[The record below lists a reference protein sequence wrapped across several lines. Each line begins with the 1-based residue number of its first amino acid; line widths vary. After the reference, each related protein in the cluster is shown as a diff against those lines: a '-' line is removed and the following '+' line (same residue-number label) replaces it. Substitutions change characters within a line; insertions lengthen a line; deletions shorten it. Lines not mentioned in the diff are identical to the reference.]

1 MPVAK
6 RQRSAIMPTGRSCHL
21 SKPISEDIGIMSDL
35 LFSGFTLGRITLK
48 NRVVM
53 SPMTRSRAINNIP
66 NDIMAEYYRQRAS
79 AGLLITEGASSSPNG
94 LGYARIPGI
103 FSDDQV
109 VGWRK
114 VTQAVRA
121 KDGRIFIQLM
131 HTGRVSHQLNLPP
144 GAKVIAPSAIGMT
157 GDTWTDQK
165 QMQPY
170 STPIEMTL
178 DDIRDAINEYA
189 QSCRL
194 AIEAG
199 FDGVELHGANGYLI
213 EQFINPS
220 ANHRKDQ
227 YGGSAQNRIRFA
239 VEAAKACSQAIGG
252 DRVGMR
258 LSPYGVFNDMGLYDG
273 IDETYALLSEELG
286 KIGLVYIH
294 IVDHSSMGAPA
305 VSPAVKAVIRQKFKG
320 ALILSGGY
328 DAQSAE
334 RDLSEN
340 KGDMVAFGRPF
351 IANPNLVEKLRK
363 KTELNI
369 PDQATFYT
377 PGEKGYTDYPLE

>member
-1 MPVAK
+1 M
-6 RQRSAIMPTGRSCHL
+6 
-21 SKPISEDIGIMSDL
+21 SEP
-35 LFSGFTLGRITLK
+35 LFSEFTLGRITLK

-53 SPMTRSRAINNIP
+53 SPMTRSRAINNVP
-66 NDIMAEYYRQRAS
+66 NEIMAQYYSLRAS
-79 AGLLITEGASSSPNG
+79 AGLLITEGVSPSPNG

-109 VGWRK
+109 SGWRK
-114 VTQAVRA
+114 VTQAVHG
-121 KDGRIFIQLM
+121 KDGRIFLQMM
-131 HTGRVSHQLNLPP
+131 HTGRVSHQLNMPP

-157 GDTWTDQK
+157 GEVWTDQK

-170 STPIEMTL
+170 SAPQEMTL
-178 DDIRDAINEYA
+178 ADIGAAVNEFA
-189 QSCRL
+189 QGCRN
-194 AIEAG
+194 AVSAG

-227 YGGSAQNRIRFA
+227 YGGPALNRIRFA
-239 VEAAKACSQAIGG
+239 VEIAKACAQAIGA
-252 DRVGMR
+252 DRIGMR
-258 LSPYGVFNDMGLYDG
+258 VSPYGVFNDTGVYDG
-273 IDETYALLSEELG
+273 IDETYALLAEELD

-305 VSPAVKAVIRQKFKG
+305 VSPVAKAAIRQKFKG
-320 ALILSGGY
+320 AVILSGGY
-328 DAQSAE
+328 DADSAG

-340 KGDMVAFGRPF
+340 KGDLVAFGRPF

-363 KTELNI
+363 KAPLNI
-369 PDQATFYT
+369 PDQATLYT
-377 PGEKGYTDYPLE
+377 PGEKGYTDYPLD